1 MRARRAVPTLVSVF
15 LPLFATPAVAQ
26 TTAAPEAATTHSL
39 SANVSLASEYRYR
52 GIAQTDGDPA
62 LQGGFDYAHSSGI
75 YLGTWGSN
83 VGWLADS
90 NADVSNSLELD
101 AYGGWRGQRGDF
113 GYDVGAL
120 RYFYPGSYPA
130 GFVSPHTTELYAAGS
145 WRMFTLKY
153 SHAVTNLFGV
163 PDSKG
168 AGYLDLAA
176 NIDVGRGFALVAHVG
191 HQRVPSGSLQGIRI
205 RSSGDCS
212 YTDWKLGAAKAWA
225 GLDWSLSYVDTDAK
239 GGIGECYRSA
249 RNRDLGDATVV
260 LTVGRS
266 F

>member
-1 MRARRAVPTLVSVF
+1 MRTSAAALILAMAF
-15 LPLFATPAVAQ
+15 LPLFTTSAAAQ
-26 TTAAPEAATTHSL
+26 ATAAADAAPTHSL

-62 LQGGFDYAHSSGI
+62 LQGGFDYAHASGV

-83 VGWLADS
+83 VSWLADS

-101 AYGGWRGQRGDF
+101 VYAGWRGRLGEV
-113 GYDVGAL
+113 GYDAGVL
-120 RYFYPGSYPA
+120 RYFYPGSYPS
-130 GFVSPHTTELYAAGS
+130 GFVSPHTTEVYAAGS

-163 PDSKG
+163 PDSEG

-176 NIDVGRGFALVAHVG
+176 NVDVGRGFALLAHVG
-191 HQRVPSGSLQGIRI
+191 HQRIPSGSLQGMRI
-205 RSSGDCS
+205 RSSDDCS
-212 YTDWKLGAAKAWA
+212 YTDWKLGVAKTWV

-239 GGIGECYRSA
+239 AGIGECYRSA